1 MKINK
6 DSYQILK
13 KYSDD
18 IIYDD
23 KYEATLK
30 QWLDSYGANIRS
42 ELDEDGNYCG
52 LVTFGSAYAVW
63 KMMERFRKQ
72 VVRDAL
78 KLLVVEETMNDNEK
92 QTSRFKTRRLA

>member
-1 MKINK
+1 MKLNK
-6 DSYQILK
+6 QSYAVLK

-42 ELDEDGNYCG
+42 ELDDEGNYCG
-52 LVTFGSAYAVW
+52 FVTFGSAYAVW

-72 VVRDAL
+72 VVR
-78 KLLVVEETMNDNEK
+78 ETLSMLTEGHEDG
-92 QTSRFKTRRLA
+92 

>member
-1 MKINK
+1 MKLNEEN
-6 DSYQILK
+6 YTNLK
-13 KYSDD
+13 KYSDN

-42 ELDEDGNYCG
+42 ELDEDGDYCG
-52 LVTFGSAYAVW
+52 FVTFGSAYAVW

-72 VVRDAL
+72 VVRETL
-78 KLLVVEETMNDNEK
+78 SMLEEHEND
-92 QTSRFKTRRLA
+92 TL

>member
-1 MKINK
+1 MKLNK
-6 DSYQILK
+6 ESYTILK

-42 ELDEDGNYCG
+42 ELDEDGNYCD
-52 LVTFGSAYAVW
+52 LVTFGSAYVVW

-72 VVRDAL
+72 VVRDTL
-78 KLLVVEETMNDNEK
+78 KRLVVEEIVDDK
-92 QTSRFKTRRLA
+92 SS

>member
-1 MKINK
+1 MKVNEEIY
-6 DSYQILK
+6 SQLK
-13 KYSDD
+13 KYSDN

-42 ELDEDGNYCG
+42 ELDEDGDYYG
-52 LVTFGSAYAVW
+52 FVTFGSAYAVW

-72 VVRDAL
+72 VVRETLDM
-78 KLLVVEETMNDNEK
+78 LVEGYENDK
-92 QTSRFKTRRLA
+92 S

>member
-1 MKINK
+1 MKLNK

-30 QWLDSYGANIRS
+30 QWLDSYGANISS
-42 ELDEDGNYCG
+42 ELDEEGNYCG
-52 LVTFGSAYAVW
+52 FVTFGSAYAVW

-72 VVRDAL
+72 VVRETLDM
-78 KLLVVEETMNDNEK
+78 LVEGQEND
-92 QTSRFKTRRLA
+92 TL

>member
-1 MKINK
+1 MKINTET
-6 DSYQILK
+6 YEQLK

-42 ELDEDGNYCG
+42 ELDEDGNYCD
-52 LVTFGSAYAVW
+52 LVTFGSAFAVW

-72 VVRDAL
+72 VVRETL
-78 KLLVVEETMNDNEK
+78 NMLVEEHEND
-92 QTSRFKTRRLA
+92 TL

>member
-23 KYEATLK
+23 KHEVTLK

-42 ELDEDGNYCG
+42 ELNEDGDYCG
-52 LVTFGSAYAVW
+52 FVTFGSAYAVW

-72 VVRDAL
+72 IVRDTL
-78 KLLVVEETMNDNEK
+78 KMLVVEETMNDNEK
-92 QTSRFKTRRLA
+92 QTIG

>member
-52 LVTFGSAYAVW
+52 LVTFGSVYAVM

-72 VVRDAL
+72 VVRETLDML
-78 KLLVVEETMNDNEK
+78 IEEHENDK
-92 QTSRFKTRRLA
+92 SS

>member
-1 MKINK
+1 MKLNEEN
-6 DSYQILK
+6 YTNLK
-13 KYSDD
+13 KYSDN

-42 ELDEDGNYCG
+42 ELDEDRDYCG
-52 LVTFGSAYAVW
+52 FVTFGSAYAVW

-72 VVRDAL
+72 VVRETLD
-78 KLLVVEETMNDNEK
+78 LLVEGYEND
-92 QTSRFKTRRLA
+92 TL

>member
-1 MKINK
+1 MKLNK
-6 DSYQILK
+6 ESYTVLK

-42 ELDEDGNYCG
+42 KLDEDGNYCD

-72 VVRDAL
+72 VVRETL
-78 KLLVVEETMNDNEK
+78 SMLVEEHENDK
-92 QTSRFKTRRLA
+92 SS

>member
-1 MKINK
+1 MKLNK
-6 DSYQILK
+6 ESYTILK

-23 KYEATLK
+23 KHEATLK

-42 ELDEDGNYCG
+42 KLDEDGNYCD
-52 LVTFGSAYAVW
+52 LVTFGSAFAVW

-72 VVRDAL
+72 VVRDTL
-78 KLLVVEETMNDNEK
+78 KMLVVEETVDDK
-92 QTSRFKTRRLA
+92 SS

>member
-1 MKINK
+1 MKVNEEN
-6 DSYQILK
+6 YTNLK
-13 KYSDD
+13 KYSDN

-42 ELDEDGNYCG
+42 ELDDEGNYCDF
-52 LVTFGSAYAVW
+52 VIFGSAYAVW

-72 VVRDAL
+72 VVRETLDM
-78 KLLVVEETMNDNEK
+78 LVEGYENDET
-92 QTSRFKTRRLA
+92 

>member
-1 MKINK
+1 MKLNEEN
-6 DSYQILK
+6 YTNLK
-13 KYSDD
+13 KYSDN

-42 ELDEDGNYCG
+42 ELDEDRDYCG
-52 LVTFGSAYAVW
+52 FVTFGSAYAVW

-72 VVRDAL
+72 VVRETL
-78 KLLVVEETMNDNEK
+78 SMLVEGQEND
-92 QTSRFKTRRLA
+92 TL

>member
-1 MKINK
+1 MKLNEEN
-6 DSYQILK
+6 YTNLK
-13 KYSDD
+13 KYSDN

-42 ELDEDGNYCG
+42 ELDEDRDYCG
-52 LVTFGSAYAVW
+52 FVTFGSAYAVW

-72 VVRDAL
+72 VVRETLDM
-78 KLLVVEETMNDNEK
+78 LVEGYENDK
-92 QTSRFKTRRLA
+92 S

>member
-1 MKINK
+1 MKLNEEIYTQFK
-6 DSYQILK
+6 I
-13 KYSDD
+13 YSDD

-42 ELDEDGNYCG
+42 ELDEEGNYCG
-52 LVTFGSAYAVW
+52 FVTFGSAYAVW

-72 VVRDAL
+72 VVRETLAML
-78 KLLVVEETMNDNEK
+78 IEEHENDKNY
-92 QTSRFKTRRLA
+92 

>member
-1 MKINK
+1 MKLNEEIYTK
-6 DSYQILK
+6 LK
-13 KYSDD
+13 RYSDD

-42 ELDEDGNYCG
+42 ELDEDGDYCG
-52 LVTFGSAYAVW
+52 FVTFGSAYAVW

-72 VVRDAL
+72 VVRETLDM
-78 KLLVVEETMNDNEK
+78 LVEGYENDK
-92 QTSRFKTRRLA
+92 S

>member
-1 MKINK
+1 MKLNK
-6 DSYQILK
+6 ESWEQLK

-42 ELDEDGNYCG
+42 ELDEERNYCG
-52 LVTFGSAYAVW
+52 FVTFGSAYAVW

-72 VVRDAL
+72 VVRETL
-78 KLLVVEETMNDNEK
+78 GMLVEGQEND
-92 QTSRFKTRRLA
+92 TL

>member
-1 MKINK
+1 MKINEEI
-6 DSYQILK
+6 YTELK
-13 KYSDD
+13 KYSDN

-42 ELDEDGNYCG
+42 ELDDEGNYCDF
-52 LVTFGSAYAVW
+52 VTFGSAYAVW

-72 VVRDAL
+72 VVRETLDM
-78 KLLVVEETMNDNEK
+78 LVEGYENDE
-92 QTSRFKTRRLA
+92 S

>member
-1 MKINK
+1 MKLNEEN
-6 DSYQILK
+6 YTNLK
-13 KYSDD
+13 KYSDN

-42 ELDEDGNYCG
+42 ELDEDGDYYG
-52 LVTFGSAYAVW
+52 FVTFGSAYAVW

-72 VVRDAL
+72 VVRETL
-78 KLLVVEETMNDNEK
+78 SMLVEGYENDK
-92 QTSRFKTRRLA
+92 S

>member
-1 MKINK
+1 MKINEEIYTK
-6 DSYQILK
+6 LK
-13 KYSDD
+13 KYSDN

-42 ELDEDGNYCG
+42 ELDEDRDYCG
-52 LVTFGSAYAVW
+52 FVTFGSAYAVW

-72 VVRDAL
+72 VVRETL
-78 KLLVVEETMNDNEK
+78 SMLVEEHENDK
-92 QTSRFKTRRLA
+92 SS

>member
-1 MKINK
+1 MKLNEEIYTQFK
-6 DSYQILK
+6 I
-13 KYSDD
+13 YSDD

-42 ELDEDGNYCG
+42 ELDEDGDYCD

-72 VVRDAL
+72 VVR
-78 KLLVVEETMNDNEK
+78 ETFSYVD
-92 QTSRFKTRRLA
+92 RGTRK

>member
-1 MKINK
+1 MKLNEEN
-6 DSYQILK
+6 YTNLK
-13 KYSDD
+13 KYSDN

-42 ELDEDGNYCG
+42 ELDEEGNYCG
-52 LVTFGSAYAVW
+52 FVAFGSAYAVW

-72 VVRDAL
+72 VVRDTL
-78 KLLVVEETMNDNEK
+78 KMLVVEETMNDNEK
-92 QTSRFKTRRLA
+92 QTIG

>member
-1 MKINK
+1 MKVNEEN
-6 DSYQILK
+6 YTVLK

-18 IIYDD
+18 ITYDD

-42 ELDEDGNYCG
+42 ELDDEGNYCG
-52 LVTFGSAYAVW
+52 FVTFGSAYAVW

-72 VVRDAL
+72 VVR
-78 KLLVVEETMNDNEK
+78 ETLSMLTEGHEDG
-92 QTSRFKTRRLA
+92 

>member
-1 MKINK
+1 MKINEEI
-6 DSYQILK
+6 YTQLK
-13 KYSDD
+13 KYSDN

-42 ELDEDGNYCG
+42 ELDEDGDYCDF
-52 LVTFGSAYAVW
+52 VTFGSAYAVW

-72 VVRDAL
+72 VVRETL
-78 KLLVVEETMNDNEK
+78 GMLVEGYENDK
-92 QTSRFKTRRLA
+92 S

>member
-1 MKINK
+1 MKLNEEIYTK
-6 DSYQILK
+6 LK
-13 KYSDD
+13 RYSDD

-42 ELDEDGNYCG
+42 KLDEDGNYCD

-72 VVRDAL
+72 VVRETLDM
-78 KLLVVEETMNDNEK
+78 LVEGYENDK
-92 QTSRFKTRRLA
+92 S

>member
-1 MKINK
+1 MKLNK
-6 DSYQILK
+6 ESYTILK

-42 ELDEDGNYCG
+42 ELDEEGNYRAF
-52 LVTFGSAYAVW
+52 VTFGSAYAVW

-72 VVRDAL
+72 VVREAL
-78 KLLVVEETMNDNEK
+78 AMLVEGCENGK
-92 QTSRFKTRRLA
+92 S

>member
-1 MKINK
+1 MKLNEEN
-6 DSYQILK
+6 YTNLK
-13 KYSDD
+13 KYSDN

-42 ELDEDGNYCG
+42 ELDKDGNYCD

-72 VVRDAL
+72 VVRETLDML
-78 KLLVVEETMNDNEK
+78 IEEHENDK
-92 QTSRFKTRRLA
+92 SS

>member
-1 MKINK
+1 MKINEEIYTK
-6 DSYQILK
+6 LK
-13 KYSDD
+13 KYSDN

-42 ELDEDGNYCG
+42 ELDEEGNYCG
-52 LVTFGSAYAVW
+52 FVTFGSAYAVW

-72 VVRDAL
+72 VVRETL
-78 KLLVVEETMNDNEK
+78 SMLVEEHENDKNY
-92 QTSRFKTRRLA
+92 

>member
-1 MKINK
+1 MKINTET
-6 DSYQILK
+6 YEQLK

-42 ELDEDGNYCG
+42 ELDEDGDYCD
-52 LVTFGSAYAVW
+52 LVIFGSAYVVW

-72 VVRDAL
+72 IVRETLDM
-78 KLLVVEETMNDNEK
+78 LVEGQENT
-92 QTSRFKTRRLA
+92 TL

>member
-1 MKINK
+1 MKVNEENC
-6 DSYQILK
+6 DQLK
-13 KYSDD
+13 KYSDN

-23 KYEATLK
+23 KHEATLK

-42 ELDEDGNYCG
+42 ELDEDGDYCG

-72 VVRDAL
+72 VVRETLDM
-78 KLLVVEETMNDNEK
+78 LVEWGENDK
-92 QTSRFKTRRLA
+92 S

>member
-42 ELDEDGNYCG
+42 ELDEDGDYCD
-52 LVTFGSAYAVW
+52 LVIFGSAYAVW

-72 VVRDAL
+72 IVRETLDM
-78 KLLVVEETMNDNEK
+78 LVEGQENT
-92 QTSRFKTRRLA
+92 TL

>member
-1 MKINK
+1 MKLNEE
-6 DSYQILK
+6 SYTKLK

-42 ELDEDGNYCG
+42 ELDEDGNYCD
-52 LVTFGSAYAVW
+52 LVTFGSAFAVW

-72 VVRDAL
+72 VVRETL
-78 KLLVVEETMNDNEK
+78 SMLVEEHEND
-92 QTSRFKTRRLA
+92 TL

>member
-6 DSYQILK
+6 DNYQILK

-42 ELDEDGNYCG
+42 ELDEDGNYCD

-72 VVRDAL
+72 VVRDTL
-78 KLLVVEETMNDNEK
+78 KMLVVEETVDDK
-92 QTSRFKTRRLA
+92 SS